1 MSVPIKNEAHK
12 IIDQMPENST
22 WDDIIQE
29 IYVRQVIEK
38 GLADSNA
45 GRIKDVHD
53 VRGKYGLSK

>member
-1 MSVPIKNEAHK
+1 MKNNLTGC
-12 IIDQMPENST
+12 IVLVIGQMPENSI
-22 WDDIIQE
+22 WDDIIRG

-45 GRIKDVHD
+45 GRFKDVHD